1 MSPLSRYLLCCLSK
15 KGVHVQSYHAQALT
29 HLSLHVNLLLTA
41 RIPVVAA
48 LAPVKRT
55 LNLRAQTRFVKTTL
69 PRVETV
75 SSGASRA
82 VSTRAS

>member
-1 MSPLSRYLLCCLSK
+1 M
-15 KGVHVQSYHAQALT
+15 
-29 HLSLHVNLLLTA
+29 A
-41 RIPVVAA
+41 RVPVIAA
-48 LAPVKRT
+48 LAPVKRA

-82 VSTRAS
+82 ISTQASWTKGLYGAKSNSLSEGRVSPLYFAS

>member
-29 HLSLHVNLLLTA
+29 HLLLLTA
-41 RIPVVAA
+41 RVPVVAA
-48 LAPVKRT
+48 LAPVKRA
-55 LNLRAQTRFVKTTL
+55 LNLHAETRFVKTTL

-82 VSTRAS
+82 DSTRAG

>member
-1 MSPLSRYLLCCLSK
+1 MSPLSRYLLCCISK
-15 KGVHVQSYHAQALT
+15 KGVHVQSYHAQTLI
-29 HLSLHVNLLLTA
+29 HLLLLTA

-48 LAPVKRT
+48 LAPVKRA
-55 LNLRAQTRFVKTTL
+55 LNLRAETLFVKTTL

-82 VSTRAS
+82 VSTRAG